1 MVYRVG
7 NNIID
12 EDDHLGHGQKDINDH
27 TKIDRNEIFPSEMTT
42 LKLITQILIL
52 FEIDHIEINFTE
64 IVRDEIVK
72 NENDFD
78 HTEIW

>member
-27 TKIDRNEIFPSEMTT
+27 TKIDRNEIFL
-42 LKLITQILIL
+42 LK
-52 FEIDHIEINFTE
+52 
-64 IVRDEIVK
+64 
-72 NENDFD
+72 
-78 HTEIW
+78 